1 MTFTFT
7 FLKIL
12 GSDLEGKYDFA
23 EEWELKE
30 FERGRGDKERRS
42 LREKS
47 GSISENDCQEGNL
60 KFGFILLKYKLPD
73 EKTLPLSNRNP
84 MWYVRVGYLGS
95 S

>member
-30 FERGRGDKERRS
+30 FERGRGGKERRS
-42 LREKS
+42 LREKKW
-47 GSISENDCQEGNL
+47 ISQ
-60 KFGFILLKYKLPD
+60 
-73 EKTLPLSNRNP
+73 
-84 MWYVRVGYLGS
+84 
-95 S
+95 